1 MGLYADELKA
11 AQRAVDT
18 DISKEDAVIREKNTR
33 DDSAFTRGAKRGY
46 HGLVGTVH
54 GLRGAVNSLTGDKV
68 ARDAAFRDYQARQR
82 TAGQFK
88 KETTLMGDEGTQS
101 ALQAPGTFLA
111 ETLGEAVPSLAEF
124 VATGAAGAA
133 IGSQAVP
140 GVGPEDVVA
149 APVGFLAGVFA
160 KGAIKKKL
168 ASMGMA
174 YATRQLVKEG
184 GKELAEQTLKK
195 MGKAKFANWGA
206 KQLGGRVGS
215 FTALTAI
222 AGGQE
227 GGGNWAEL
235 YEKGI
240 DAPGSSLAMGVL
252 SGASESLLGAT
263 PGMMKVFQ
271 RPSIAGVLKRVNNTK
286 GVGAAAGVLWDMAK
300 QGGEEGLQEGVQE
313 LLSMIN
319 MDINDPDH
327 EWTKESFKQLVE
339 SAAAGAVVGG
349 VTGGAGGV
357 KQQVGQ
363 RFERQTPDA
372 GPEVSDEEVESVM
385 QNMEPPEKVAAS
397 SRLMARSQEEFTRF
411 ADRNAEIFED
421 PEFQAENADIMELVS
436 EYIGNEDR
444 HGLGAATS
452 ELKTRVL
459 EFQTRPIQE
468 EVQPQLEQQEV
479 QEIDIQEQQR
489 QQNRQALIDSQGDQV
504 QRMLDEAAQQQ
515 ETKTQAVD
523 TKKQG
528 KRIDKSLDELDKAS
542 DATKA
547 MNDEDFVANNQELIS
562 EIQEAIAGDQAGLVV
577 EKVNLLKKKMRNF
590 ATRERR
596 KKSRPYTPPQTD
608 GTTQPTEV
616 GELSQEEMLDFLGAK
631 PGKYELP
638 TDEGDTVPQ
647 LSNQEVLDALGA
659 QQQPAFGTSFDF
671 GANIDK
677 EGTAN
682 RSPGEI
688 ERAYK
693 TSSYREAWDYALRGV
708 NKEDNDNYRDFI
720 KKKGNKAFQAKKSDP
735 NPRSIDQLIQE
746 IGGGDDAAAQLV
758 KRMEAETSDQYAIL
772 DALLEA
778 HREHLDR
785 EIETER
791 AEKGERSREEESGF
805 YDEVSDFANNM
816 RETLTYHE
824 DPTTKAQELENNAIE
839 TAEYIQ
845 LRILDQDI
853 DPDDALNTLTRAI
866 EAMSESN
873 PTKAQEMRMLEAQE
887 GFVSDITGD
896 VLGVDEDGNPIYR
909 EQASDE
915 EELEKFTPP
924 RTDSGLTTP
933 AEKVAPVDL
942 GAKPEPK
949 KKAPKAEAIKARVKA
964 KREAK
969 KVEKADSID
978 EFAKLLLDP
987 EAATKS
993 LDKPSLFKK
1002 IKEARNAITAYLKS
1016 EEKPRIF
1023 KSENNTYYLH
1033 KATRQGVEW
1042 QLSTFT
1048 KDEQPLGHTEYKS
1061 YDQAIDDLTS
1071 VGVSRKTQA
1080 EHILERKSSN
1090 DQIIKQ
1096 EDKAEPKPKEGEL
1109 FAEGDPYERA
1119 INIASQIRNTFKR
1132 HTRPSTKGMLAEN
1145 HALNVA
1151 EQMQKKI
1158 ADKSIKAP
1166 QAEKQLEQA
1175 MADAQKFAKEA
1186 TKPAQLQEETLFD
1199 ISPDDELNLGDTAEP
1214 AKPKTEKKN
1223 AGQAAEFGEKKFP
1236 KSIPWQYIGNESDDF
1251 SVGDVWKEGESLYV
1265 TRIRKSDKKKQTYK
1279 APKSGNQYELIG
1291 DYSKPK
1297 TKGEQI
1303 KAKVKA
1309 KREKAATTLDPEFV
1323 RQAYAGTSTSPRSAA
1338 KAEQE
1343 SFDRFMEG
1351 LKKDALEYV
1360 EDNEDLQTELDFI
1373 AKEYIRERKKA
1384 LEVRRDTVS
1393 GHVAGRSK
1401 FNTKQ
1406 AARRN
1411 SALDRAED
1419 NFSNWQKRISAE
1431 FDKALGIDKIK
1442 AERQQSREQAKKDA
1456 REKTE
1461 QAAKSKRAKQVRYP
1475 IINDPEYGTPITKEE
1490 WKKTHSDFK
1499 SVVVN
1504 EQGEFRYRSKII
1516 NSALTPV
1523 YITDQKEVKQPSKE
1537 AESKKPSEKV
1547 TDVTEKPNPF
1557 ADLKELDEIKF
1568 NRGGRDYTRDIIKVL
1583 SNGEYQ
1589 VELFGIKRI
1598 KPSEVLRA
1606 RTKAGEVIE
1615 ATTEEEVVFSRTKEF
1630 WQKTIKELNEEK
1642 KANLRNIRERS
1653 TDIHGV
1659 KWANKSEKRSKVKEI
1674 TEAKRY
1680 HEKLLEIHQERIQE
1694 AIDEG
1699 KTIPPEVLKDYPGL
1713 VAKPA
1718 EEAPTDTTSDFDT
1731 AKKPNPQAVAE
1742 LTEQAKAAT
1751 TEKLQDTLK
1760 ALENYK
1766 DDQAKVKRKIVQD
1779 ELDRRT
1785 TPAKKAEA
1793 KEINDVKSYNEVIK
1807 RINSGD
1813 ITADELRAAFKS
1825 FTENRQVFVDF
1836 LQSKTKAQIA
1846 RASGQ
1851 YRDDSTKPTMIKTAV
1866 DRFAQEFIPKSP
1878 SVSGFTTFSMT
1889 FGESTT
1895 DAVNRQIKDITDAD
1909 LAKIQEK
1916 TKEVRAKQAEEKQAR
1931 LDAVKDPKT
1940 LSDFRIALDE
1950 GVELTEEQQ
1959 ARYDDLATAARRERT
1974 KERKEAQR
1982 ERLTAP
1988 VGDVG
1993 MSIVE
1998 AYHDKKDI
2006 PMFVVQQEKR
2016 VERDEFIRLKA
2027 IAKANGGYWS
2037 RYRGGRAEPGFQFT
2051 SQEDAQTFIDNAI
2064 GEESTATKEAVPE
2077 KTGAEKLRE
2086 VAEGLMERGV
2096 EKRDQDRKD
2105 NTSRRAGMAASAIA
2119 DAERDIAIAKT
2130 MQNIA
2135 ESIENDTATH
2145 LKGLKNKTQ
2154 IETLIS
2160 VMFRAR
2166 TEYVRDNDISYEKSK
2181 ELPMWQQAYMK
2192 YVKYPNYELHYN
2204 TVTAIAR
2211 ELDKAK
2217 GGKRAAQYLRKW
2229 AKEGEIYKFTSKRD
2243 LDVIETI
2250 KKKLKDEYMVEWV
2263 LRDSLDIGRLERMDV
2278 LNAQELRAAI
2288 REFDGMRESQKAED
2302 PIKKLE
2308 RDIKTDKFEGLDF
2321 FPTPI
2326 PLANRMVEMADI
2338 EPGMKVLEPSAGKG
2352 DIAKSIQDAH
2362 PDADVTA
2369 VEVSGK
2375 LREIIKAKGLN
2386 LSNDRDFLEHEG
2398 EYDRIVMNPPFS
2410 KNKDVEHVRHAYS
2423 LLKPG
2428 GKIVA
2433 IVSEHPFFANDKV
2446 SKEFREWFDEV
2457 GVSDE
2462 KMQDAFKGKDAF
2474 RQTGVNTRLIEI
2486 EKPASEVK
2494 YSVKEFSS
2502 VDDIQDKWKDKVDSL
2517 FLSEDDNYVKLMNVV
2532 VGKGDRK
2539 QGIGTAIME
2548 DIVSYADQAGKVA
2561 RLTPALQD
2569 DRMGTTSKARLKKF
2583 YKRFGFVENKG
2594 RNKDFVYNADE
2605 MYRDPQGDVKFSLDG
2620 STTRTPITSENVQE
2634 SFPGSEITNNGDDY
2648 TVALPSG
2655 AKFNITMTKS
2665 IPTVVSSI
2673 MRDYGVTREVAERM
2687 AISGAKGATVPSGA
2701 TVELSDG
2708 KELSLDE
2715 INVIIQESRGDS
2727 GTVRHEGLHVAKQLG
2742 FFDSAYGKSLWDS
2755 LMLEY
2760 GSEENIA
2767 NAREVW
2773 TGQNGLWGKIV
2784 QWFQRL
2790 KLKLGMEINPNA
2802 ALNETFTEQ
2811 FWSQGVDRSKVS
2823 RTQFSSIDQTDT
2835 PEFKKWFGDSKVVD
2849 EDGEPLVLYH
2859 GSDEEF
2865 TSFDKSKAQ
2874 DGRWGKGFYFADNAD
2889 TAKKYGKNI
2898 MKVYVKADKLFS
2910 MDTNKTDGSGKS
2922 YGVSGTLFRDGG
2934 LVYMVDKPT
2943 QIKSATDNIGTFDPQ
2958 NPDIRFSADPVTSI
2972 KNDVVDDLREQRRA
2986 GEITAVE
2993 AESQQMWLDHAE
3005 TALNNDFTAGAR
3017 LLNELTK
3024 ESRVLS
3030 DRETAILQVHYR
3042 REYNVFE
3049 QLSDKLF
3056 EAQDSGDAGSIAIAQ
3071 TAVNN
3076 QLVTVNGIEEVA
3088 RSAGREWGRAG
3099 VARQI
3104 ALKKDFSLAGMERK
3118 ARVANGGKALNKEQ
3132 MQEIKKLSET
3142 VERLEKRILEESSKV
3157 SDLEKQV
3164 AIKSRFEEEVA
3175 KSKKLPKRQKPKK
3188 AITAGMKIG
3197 NVLEKLGFSG
3207 MKEKVKGLK
3216 FKIDE
3221 DADIAPDEESMII
3234 DELMEPAIEM
3244 AKAYNEWG
3252 ITSVG
3257 AFIAAV
3263 RSEFGETSTAAE
3275 LTFAK
3280 AWNDMASKSND
3291 KTISGGELDITDA
3304 KSIIKE
3310 ARSIQRELIQNGIL
3324 NNIPKKEAQ
3333 NTVIDAVHKTLQESI
3348 PDMSRGEA
3356 IDALSGY
3363 GQFSTPSK
3371 NEIDIAI
3378 RELNALHL
3386 QVSKQTVLNE
3396 AIAKAEEL
3404 REEGLSDDEIA
3415 KRLVDEGLQLKA
3427 TGYVRGGQ
3435 TDLVRHMIAQTNE
3448 LKKELPVLPTAK
3460 EGQLQSALDAAKKTT
3475 RNRIKDLQW
3484 EISNKERI
3492 VKVRKSLKA
3501 DKELEALR
3509 KERDELVAEHR
3520 QMFPAKAR
3528 TEAQRIAAAESA
3540 LDKAIARTEQEILSG
3555 DIGVKKVQKVST
3567 PAIDAKRA
3575 RLDELKAQKQALRDI
3590 ANPKM
3595 TPEQRAL
3602 KNYEANILRRV
3613 AGYQDRIAEKDFAPR
3628 KKETRELSDAE
3639 LKLKKRLEDAKI
3651 EFMQK
3656 SDAYRRANLSLPGKA
3671 LDYAKE
3677 IGHISRS
3684 LMTSMDLSA
3693 VFRQGGIAV
3702 YSHPA
3707 LAKKASKEMFK
3718 ALASEQNEFNS
3729 AEKMRQHPLWQ
3740 KSQTAK
3746 LAITTN
3752 EGQITKQDESFM
3764 GRWADRVPGVAG
3776 SGRAY
3781 TTFLNSMRFNLFVTM
3796 VDSIGKNGQVT
3807 TEEAKV
3813 IANYINAATG
3823 RADFK
3828 RLNETAATLNSVFFA
3843 PRYVASRF
3851 QYLAIPF
3858 ALPWMNTTPR
3868 VKKMIAQEYA
3878 RTFAGAAVFIG
3889 SLLTLAAI
3897 TADGEEEEPRFEIDP
3912 RSTDFMKIRVGDTRI
3927 DPLAG
3932 LSQVIVFSSKVLS
3945 GQTKSAMSGEVKSLS
3960 DVKGPFGQTR
3970 WSVTGRFLRGKLGP
3984 IPGATVTTLNDFTD
3998 VVGQKHSPAGL
4009 TAGLFIPLS
4018 IREVRDSIV
4027 ARGYSKGTAISM
4039 MALFGMSVGTYG
4051 KRSDYLAA
4059 DKAEKAKIFAKD
4071 LKKVNSQDKHL
4082 PYQDKLTREQ
4092 LKRFERAK
4100 LRKKKAKKKDVK
4112 KKPWQK

>member
-1 MGLYADELKA
+1 MGSYADELKA
-11 AQRAVDT
+11 AQGAVDLE
-18 DISKEDAVIREKNTR
+18 ISNEDAVIREQNTR
-33 DDSAFTRGAKRGY
+33 DDSAFTRGAKRGF

-195 MGKAKFANWGA
+195 MGKAQFANWGA

-215 FTALTAI
+215 FAALTAI

-271 RPSIAGVLKRVNNTK
+271 RPSIAGVLKRVNDTK

-357 KQQVGQ
+357 RQQVGQ
-363 RFERQTPDA
+363 RFGRQTPDA

-385 QNMEPPEKVAAS
+385 QNMEPPEKVAAI

-459 EFQTRPIQE
+459 EFQTRPVDQVQGVQQE
-468 EVQPQLEQQEV
+468 HTMPDGTVMAGPEHEGAVPGSTREV
-479 QEIDIQEQQR
+479 QEVGIEQEPEALPTPEDKR

-608 GTTQPTEV
+608 GTTQPTEDR
-616 GELSQEEMLDFLGAK
+616 ELSQEEMLDFLGAK

-638 TDEGDTVPQ
+638 DVEGDAGPQ

-671 GANIDK
+671 GANVEAEEQAPTPTEIINAS
-677 EGTAN
+677 GT
-682 RSPGEI
+682 S
-688 ERAYK
+688 AY
-693 TSSYREAWDYALRGV
+693 RDAWDYVLRGV
-708 NKEDNDNYRDFI
+708 NKEDNDNYREFI
-720 KKKGNKAFQAKKSDP
+720 NKKGNKAFQAKKADP
-735 NPRSIDQLIQE
+735 NPLSIDQFIQE
-746 IGGGDDAAAQLV
+746 IGEGDDAAAQLV
-758 KRMEAETSDQYAIL
+758 KRMETVTSDQYAIL

-778 HREHLDR
+778 HREH
-785 EIETER
+785 IKSETKKER
-791 AEKGERSREEESGF
+791 TEAPGEGF

-866 EAMSESN
+866 ESMSESN

-887 GFVSDITGD
+887 GFVSDIAGN
-896 VLGVDEDGNPIYR
+896 VVGVDEDGNPIYR

-949 KKAPKAEAIKARVKA
+949 KKAPKAEAIKAKVKA

-969 KVEKADSID
+969 KVEKTDSID

-987 EAATKS
+987 EVAAKS

-1002 IKEARNAITAYLKS
+1002 MAEARNAITDYLKS

-1033 KATRQGVEW
+1033 KATRPGVEW

-1048 KDEQPLGHTEYKS
+1048 KDEQPLGHTEYKN

-1071 VGVSRKTQA
+1071 VGVSRKIQA
-1080 EHILERKSSN
+1080 EHILEREPS
-1090 DQIIKQ
+1090 
-1096 EDKAEPKPKEGEL
+1096 KAEPKPKEGEL

-1151 EQMQKKI
+1151 EQMQAKI
-1158 ADKSIKAP
+1158 ADKRIKP
-1166 QAEKQLEQA
+1166 LQAEKLLEQA
-1175 MADAQKFAKEA
+1175 MSDAEKFAKE
-1186 TKPAQLQEETLFD
+1186 TKKPAQLQEETLFD
-1199 ISPDDELNLGDTAEP
+1199 ITPDDELNLGDTAFAEP
-1214 AKPKTEKKN
+1214 AKQKV
-1223 AGQAAEFGEKKFP
+1223 A
-1236 KSIPWQYIGNESDDF
+1236 
-1251 SVGDVWKEGESLYV
+1251 
-1265 TRIRKSDKKKQTYK
+1265 
-1279 APKSGNQYELIG
+1279 
-1291 DYSKPK
+1291 PK
-1297 TKGEQI
+1297 TKGDASLSRKKTTHEIEFKNPIIGENGNKITSYRWNWTDGEKWSNREEGLVEAKISDWETSLTNPETGREIVHWFTVVSPDGNIDVVSAESAAKMLGITTSKVRSKSKSEVKKFVEQGKKEESEKKALDEVLATTGHKKPVNTFIESLVFFRKKRWDKFVEYKKGNIDPSKISASLESEGKTSELFLVDEDGLHHHTFESAHPGYEMKRFSWDELYDMLDSKPLTKAEEI

-1309 KREKAATTLDPEFV
+1309 K
-1323 RQAYAGTSTSPRSAA
+1323 
-1338 KAEQE
+1338 
-1343 SFDRFMEG
+1343 
-1351 LKKDALEYV
+1351 
-1360 EDNEDLQTELDFI
+1360 
-1373 AKEYIRERKKA
+1373 
-1384 LEVRRDTVS
+1384 
-1393 GHVAGRSK
+1393 
-1401 FNTKQ
+1401 
-1406 AARRN
+1406 
-1411 SALDRAED
+1411 
-1419 NFSNWQKRISAE
+1419 
-1431 FDKALGIDKIK
+1431 
-1442 AERQQSREQAKKDA
+1442 
-1456 REKTE
+1456 
-1461 QAAKSKRAKQVRYP
+1461 
-1475 IINDPEYGTPITKEE
+1475 
-1490 WKKTHSDFK
+1490 
-1499 SVVVN
+1499 
-1504 EQGEFRYRSKII
+1504 
-1516 NSALTPV
+1516 
-1523 YITDQKEVKQPSKE
+1523 KE

-1547 TDVTEKPNPF
+1547 TDVTEKVNPF

-1583 SNGEYQ
+1583 PNGQYL
-1589 VELFGIKRI
+1589 VELFGNKYI
-1598 KPSEVLRA
+1598 KPSEVIRA
-1606 RTKAGEVIE
+1606 RKKGGEIVE
-1615 ATTEEEVVFSRTKEF
+1615 AES
-1630 WQKTIKELNEEK
+1630 
-1642 KANLRNIRERS
+1642 
-1653 TDIHGV
+1653 
-1659 KWANKSEKRSKVKEI
+1659 KSEKPKAHKAEAIKEKVK
-1674 TEAKRY
+1674 
-1680 HEKLLEIHQERIQE
+1680 
-1694 AIDEG
+1694 
-1699 KTIPPEVLKDYPGL
+1699 
-1713 VAKPA
+1713 
-1718 EEAPTDTTSDFDT
+1718 
-1731 AKKPNPQAVAE
+1731 
-1742 LTEQAKAAT
+1742 
-1751 TEKLQDTLK
+1751 
-1760 ALENYK
+1760 
-1766 DDQAKVKRKIVQD
+1766 
-1779 ELDRRT
+1779 
-1785 TPAKKAEA
+1785 AKKATV
-1793 KEINDVKSYNEVIK
+1793 IDNVKSYDAVIK
-1807 RINSGD
+1807 RIRTGD

-1851 YRDDSTKPTMIKTAV
+1851 YRDDSTKPTMIRIAV
-1866 DRFAQEFIPKSP
+1866 DRFAQEFVPRAASM
-1878 SVSGFTTFSMT
+1878 SGLVSYHGGML
-1889 FGESTT
+1889 GESTT
-1895 DAVNRQIKDITDAD
+1895 DVVNRQIKDITDAD

-2027 IAKANGGYWS
+2027 IAKANGGYYS
-2037 RYRGGRAEPGFQFT
+2037 PYRGGRAKPGFQFT

-2077 KTGAEKLRE
+2077 KTGAEKLKETSAR
-2086 VAEGLMERGV
+2086 LMERAV
-2096 EKRDQDRKD
+2096 EKRDQDRRT
-2105 NTSRRAGMAASAIA
+2105 NTARQAGMAASSIA
-2119 DAERDIAIAKT
+2119 DAERDIAIATT

-2135 ESIENDTATH
+2135 ESIEDDTAVH
-2145 LKGLKNKTQ
+2145 LRGLRDKTQ
-2154 IETLIS
+2154 VETIMSIMNRAKRDYVLENNIS
-2160 VMFRAR
+2160 SV
-2166 TEYVRDNDISYEKSK
+2166 SK
-2181 ELPMWQQAYMK
+2181 EYRELPAWSPKYMEF
-2192 YVKYPNYELHYN
+2192 VKYPEYQMHAESINRFAN
-2204 TVTAIAR
+2204 
-2211 ELDKAK
+2211 ELDKTKGAK
-2217 GGKRAAQYLRKW
+2217 LVANRLRK
-2229 AKEGEIYKFTSKRD
+2229 IYKGLDPEKNQMYTFDSVRD
-2243 LDVIETI
+2243 LEIIDKM
-2250 KKKLKDEYMVEWV
+2250 KKKLKGEHIMWLIDN
-2263 LRDSLDIGRLERMDV
+2263 DSANIGRLNRMDV
-2278 LNAQELRAAI
+2278 LNTQELRAAL
-2288 REFDGMRESQKAED
+2288 REYASLKEDAKGED

-2386 LSNDRDFLEHEG
+2386 LSDDRDFLEHEG

-2428 GKIVA
+2428 GKIIA

-2446 SKEFREWFDEV
+2446 SKEFREWFGEV

-2486 EKPASEVK
+2486 EKPSSGVK
-2494 YSVKEFSS
+2494 FS
-2502 VDDIQDKWKDKVDSL
+2502 VDD
-2517 FLSEDDNYVKLMNVV
+2517 
-2532 VGKGDRK
+2532 
-2539 QGIGTAIME
+2539 QGI
-2548 DIVSYADQAGKVA
+2548 S
-2561 RLTPALQD
+2561 
-2569 DRMGTTSKARLKKF
+2569 
-2583 YKRFGFVENKG
+2583 
-2594 RNKDFVYNADE
+2594 
-2605 MYRDPQGDVKFSLDG
+2605 
-2620 STTRTPITSENVQE
+2620 RTPITSENVQE
-2634 SFPGSEITNNGDDY
+2634 SFPGAEVTNDGDDY

-2673 MRDYGVTREVAERM
+2673 MRDYGVTREVAQRM
-2687 AISGAKGATVPSGA
+2687 AMSGAKGATVPSGA

-2708 KELSLDE
+2708 KTLSIDE

-2811 FWSQGVDRSKVS
+2811 FWSQGVDRS
-2823 RTQFSSIDQTDT
+2823 
-2835 PEFKKWFGDSKVVD
+2835 
-2849 EDGEPLVLYH
+2849 
-2859 GSDEEF
+2859 
-2865 TSFDKSKAQ
+2865 
-2874 DGRWGKGFYFADNAD
+2874 
-2889 TAKKYGKNI
+2889 
-2898 MKVYVKADKLFS
+2898 
-2910 MDTNKTDGSGKS
+2910 
-2922 YGVSGTLFRDGG
+2922 GVS
-2934 LVYMVDKPT
+2934 
-2943 QIKSATDNIGTFDPQ
+2943 N
-2958 NPDIRFSADPVTSI
+2958 IRFSADPVTSI

-3076 QLVTVNGIEEVA
+3076 QLVTVNGIEEVT

-3157 SDLEKQV
+3157 SDLEKQ
-3164 AIKSRFEEEVA
+3164 AIIRTRLDEEIA
-3175 KSKKLPKRQKPKK
+3175 IDRKRPKK
-3188 AITAGMKIG
+3188 KMSKASTGFAMKAKDILKG
-3197 NVLEKLGFSG
+3197 LGFSAL
-3207 MKEKVKGLK
+3207 KEKVESVK

-3221 DADIAPDEESMII
+3221 DADADIEAEPLIIEELY
-3234 DELMEPAIEM
+3234 DTAVEM
-3244 AKAYNEWG
+3244 AKAYNKDG
-3252 ITSVG
+3252 ITSLG
-3257 AFIAAV
+3257 AFIAAIRRDV
-3263 RSEFGETSTAAE
+3263 GDVTEAE

-3280 AWNDMASKSND
+3280 AWNDMALKAKD
-3291 KTISGGELDITDA
+3291 KTISGGELDITDP

-3310 ARSIQRELIQNGIL
+3310 ARNIQRELVEQGITDQDA
-3324 NNIPKKEAQ
+3324 I
-3333 NTVIDAVHKTLQESI
+3333 IDAVHETLKESI
-3348 PDMSRGEA
+3348 PDMSRSEA
-3356 IDALSGY
+3356 VDALSGY

-3427 TGYVRGGQ
+3427 TGYVRGTQ

-3492 VKVRKSLKA
+3492 VKVRKSLQA

-3520 QMFPAKAR
+3520 QMFPAKTR

-3540 LDKAIARTEQEILSG
+3540 LDKAIARTEREILSG

-3613 AGYQDRIAEKDFAPR
+3613 ADYQDRIAEKDFAPR
-3628 KKETRELSDAE
+3628 KKEARELSDAE

-3651 EFMQK
+3651 QFMQK

-3707 LAKKASKEMFK
+3707 LAKEASKEMFK
-3718 ALASEQNEFNS
+3718 ALVSEQNEFNS
-3729 AEKMRQHPLWQ
+3729 AEKMRQHQLWQ

-3752 EGQITKQDESFM
+3752 EGQITKQEESFM

-3807 TEEAKV
+3807 TDEAKV

-3828 RLNETAATLNSVFFA
+3828 RLNESAATLNSVFFA

-3851 QYLAIPF
+3851 QYLTLPF
-3858 ALPWMNTTPR
+3858 ALPWMKTTPR

-3897 TADGEEEEPRFEIDP
+3897 TADGEEEEPTFEIDP
-3912 RSTDFMKIRVGDTRI
+3912 RSTDFMKIKISDTRL

-3945 GQTKSAMSGEVKSLS
+3945 GQTKSATSGKVKSLS
-3960 DVKGPFGQTR
+3960 DVGGSPFAQTR
-3970 WSVTGRFLRGKLGP
+3970 WSITGRFLRGKLGP

-4018 IREVRDSIV
+4018 VREVRDSIV

-4039 MALFGMSVGTYG
+4039 MALFGMGVGSYG
-4051 KRSDYLAA
+4051 KRTEYLAST
-4059 DKAEKAKIFAKD
+4059 KEERAKLFAKD
-4071 LKKVNSQDKHL
+4071 LKKVNREDKHL

-4092 LKRFERAK
+4092 LKRYDRAK
-4100 LRKKKAKKKDVK
+4100 RRKRKAKKEDVK